1 MKRIKFF
8 ILIILFPNICLG
20 TVWFITVFEFP
31 IMEVIK
37 SDFWMT
43 SMTVFVM
50 IAALLATGLSKE
62 DVESLSD
69 RFKW

>member
-31 IMEVIK
+31 IMEVIE
-37 SDFWMT
+37 SDFWMA

-50 IAALLATGLSKE
+50 IAALLATGLSKK
-62 DVESLSD
+62 DVESFND
-69 RFKW
+69 HFKW

>member
-37 SDFWMT
+37 SDFWIA

-50 IAALLATGLSKE
+50 IATLLATGLSKE

-69 RFKW
+69 HFKW

>member
-31 IMEVIK
+31 IMEIIR
-37 SDFWMT
+37 SDFWMA
-43 SMTVFVM
+43 SMTIFVM
-50 IAALLATGLSKE
+50 IAALLATGLSQE
-62 DVESLSD
+62 DVESFND
-69 RFKW
+69 HFKW

>member
-31 IMEVIK
+31 IMEVIR
-37 SDFWMT
+37 SNFWMV
-43 SMTVFVM
+43 SMTLSVT
-50 IAALLATGLSKE
+50 ISAILATGLSEK
-62 DVESLSD
+62 DVESFND
-69 RFKW
+69 HFKW